1 MDKQAIKVYIDSNVL
16 VHYCTGVESVVQ
28 SLTYLFQRRRKE
40 VLFTSSLSIAQTIAL
55 LQSNRPNRK
64 AYTKEKVS
72 SLMDGLIKKLTIIDL
87 TKEDISKA
95 FSINNKDIEDNIQ
108 YVLSQKKKC
117 DAIVTDNTK
126 DFLFFKGV
134 EIMKPN
140 KTILSRRIK

>member
-16 VHYCTGVESVVQ
+16 VHYCTGEESVVQ

-72 SLMDGLIKKLTIIDL
+72 SLMDKKLTIIDL

>member
-55 LQSNRPNRK
+55 LQSNRPNKK

-117 DAIVTDNTK
+117 DAIVIDNTK
-126 DFLFFKGV
+126 
-134 EIMKPN
+134 
-140 KTILSRRIK
+140 